1 MPGICTHLPSLQLKG
16 NNEHCVNAG
25 NECSVYHRMS
35 SSYCQA
41 RAKAVTYRE
50 AKTCR
55 MEETMKFSL
64 KHD

>member
-16 NNEHCVNAG
+16 NNEHCVNA
-25 NECSVYHRMS
+25 CYKCTIFHR
-35 SSYCQA
+35 CVCHTVRPGQ
-41 RAKAVTYRE
+41 RQLHRQ